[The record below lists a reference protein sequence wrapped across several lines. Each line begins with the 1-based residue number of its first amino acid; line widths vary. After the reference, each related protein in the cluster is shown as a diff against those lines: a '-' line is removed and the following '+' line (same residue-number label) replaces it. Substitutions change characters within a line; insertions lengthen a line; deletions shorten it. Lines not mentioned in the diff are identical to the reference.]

1 MVFEEERETE
11 ENIWRRKISFFW
23 RRNMERKG
31 RKILDKKYFV
41 CGRKE
46 RIKRKRRRFPCG
58 SPLRILR
65 WLDFNDASLR
75 LAGLDE

>member
-31 RKILDKKYFV
+31 RKTLDKKFFV
-41 CGRKE
+41 CGENK
-46 RIKRKRRRFPCG
+46 K
-58 SPLRILR
+58 
-65 WLDFNDASLR
+65 
-75 LAGLDE
+75 